1 MTEELLSKA
10 NDLHYCITSNLIS
23 LDREKET
30 IENLKRKSRREDG
43 TISIEFSDVGYVN
56 ILIEDILKVSEKRCE
71 MLKEEIKKKQKEFDD
86 L

>member
-10 NDLHYCITSNLIS
+10 NDLHYCITNNLIS